1 MSMNDDDDNHDDND
15 ETYPI
20 YIVDDETRSIIEA
33 ALNCLVTLADTQI
46 LEEGADAI
54 LGIADAIADRFGIQ
68 TVELEDVS
76 HTTDEGDEIIYK
88 PKSGLFNDDND
99 EDNEQ
104 ASKKE

>member
-1 MSMNDDDDNHDDND
+1 MSMNDDDDNNTHDDDDD
-15 ETYPI
+15 EAYPI
-20 YIVDDETRSIIEA
+20 YLVDDETRSIIEA

-68 TVELEDVS
+68 RMELEDVS

-88 PKSGLFNDDND
+88 PKSGLFNDND
-99 EDNEQ
+99 DTEQ
-104 ASKKE
+104 SS

>member
-1 MSMNDDDDNHDDND
+1 MSMNDDDDDNHDDND

-76 HTTDEGDEIIYK
+76 HTTDDGDEIIYK
-88 PKSGLFNDDND
+88 PKSGLFNDND
-99 EDNEQ
+99 DTEQ
-104 ASKKE
+104 PS